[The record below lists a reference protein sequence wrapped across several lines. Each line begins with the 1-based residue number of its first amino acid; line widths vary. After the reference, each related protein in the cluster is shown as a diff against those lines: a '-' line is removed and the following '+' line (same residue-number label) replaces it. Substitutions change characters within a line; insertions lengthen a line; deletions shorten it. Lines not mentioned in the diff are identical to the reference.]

1 MPTPTASASAPAGG
15 RDAALVRAVGTW
27 GLAAG
32 IVNVTIGGGIFRLP
46 AGAAD
51 ALGAAAPL
59 AYVLC
64 AVAMGLIVVC
74 FAEAGSRVSLTGGLY
89 AYVEVAFGPF
99 LGFVTG
105 VMLWASM
112 SAALAAVSTFFA
124 DGLVALV
131 PALGPGAGRAAALLL
146 ALAVLAW
153 LNVRGVR
160 GASRFNAVMT
170 VAKLLPLAV
179 FVALGAAAV
188 SGANLAVER
197 APTTDALA
205 RGGAFLLFAFL
216 GVEAALVPSGEVREP
231 ARTVPRALFVAML
244 AVTLVYLAV
253 HVVTQ
258 GILGPALAR
267 SATPVADAAGAAL
280 GPAGR
285 TMILVGSTIS
295 MFGYVSGMTLGVPRI
310 LYAFGRDG
318 FLPAAFA
325 RIHPEF
331 RTPHVAIVAQALLTA
346 ALALSGGFEQ
356 LALVANG
363 AGLLAYAACVAAAWQ
378 LRRRDVRQGGGLPFR
393 TPFGGVA
400 PVLALLV
407 IAFLLSGLTSR
418 EWVALAVVAGLSVPA
433 FFLARRRAG
442 VESAGVDE
450 PGVDTA

>member
-1 MPTPTASASAPAGG
+1 
-15 RDAALVRAVGTW
+15 VRALGTW
-27 GLAAG
+27 GLAAS

-51 ALGAAAPL
+51 ALGPAAPL

-89 AYVEVAFGPF
+89 AYVEVAFGPL
-99 LGFVTG
+99 LGFLTG

-124 DGLVALV
+124 DGVVALV
-131 PALGPGAGRAAALLL
+131 PALGAGAGRAAALLVVLAAL
-146 ALAVLAW
+146 AL

-170 VAKLLPLAV
+170 AAKLVPLAL
-179 FVALGAAAV
+179 FVLLGAAAV
-188 SGANLAVER
+188 RGANLAVAQ

-205 RGGAFLLFAFL
+205 RGSAFLLFAFL

-231 ARTVPRALFVAML
+231 ARTVPRALFLAMV
-244 AVTLVYLAV
+244 AVTLVYVAV

-258 GILGPALAR
+258 GVLGPALAASR
-267 SATPVADAAGAAL
+267 TPVADAAGLAL

-285 TMILVGSTIS
+285 TLILVGSTIS

-325 RIHPEF
+325 RIHPAYK
-331 RTPHVAIVAQALLTA
+331 TPHVAIVAQALLTA
-346 ALALSGGFEQ
+346 ALALTGGFER

-363 AGLLAYAACVAAAWQ
+363 AALVAYAACCAAAWQ

-393 TPFGGVA
+393 TPFGAVA
-400 PVLALLV
+400 PALALLV
-407 IAFLLSGLTSR
+407 IAFLLSGLSR
-418 EWVALAVVAGLSVPA
+418 QEWGALGVVLAVSLPA
-433 FFLARRRAG
+433 FFLARRKAG
-442 VESAGVDE
+442 VELYPNGGSR
-450 PGVDTA
+450 